1 MASIQPGDIIQVSK
15 VVWDLY
21 KWGWSKELS
30 AGRLPY
36 IIISFVDSS
45 RTQYIELRD
54 AVRNL
59 AQNLDN
65 VSHVVSNAFSNLQAP
80 PNRLAAPPWDFSSLW
95 EIIGDYH
102 STINE
107 CKKLLLECQRYHQ
120 GGSALR
126 NIEWNI
132 FVQPTVK
139 RLTEQILLHNSKTL
153 FLLKPLEIDLLCRIH
168 QDLASRID
176 AVHAAVLGQEIVSQS
191 ENQRSFTLAI
201 PPELEAIIQQA
212 AEVDH
217 PELRDGNLFPL
228 SEGAEAFVIH
238 FNNAT
243 VGFRAGLLVDG
254 RTPSAEQYLN
264 LLKCIWIMRK
274 LQHTQ
279 ELSNL
284 GQQSHWPSYIKQL
297 DAELSQQCQRFTAD
311 HSDRIFVPELP
322 ALSVS
327 NLSIWPQ
334 ISVPDILP
342 PIHHE
347 SEGMMDEL
355 MNIHLA
361 KPSETITHT
370 LRVLRGAKG
379 KMRVFVSAI
388 VRPNNGEQRTDSHRL
403 DFTIQSASLIP
414 LYAIPNGGQSALD
427 VILRADSNAAQLTF
441 AKARDLLKFQQAL
454 TGFQAYKY
462 YHQVTAA
469 VSLVITNQTTPQRFE
484 NACLQLW
491 IPMELEGKPST
502 TCNRIDVASRSR
514 QGSSASTAFSDPAGA
529 GLNQQDSFFSSPDP
543 FGSIGIGIGM
553 NNFTPT
559 LSSPYSSP
567 TIPSPTSAA
576 LTGVT
581 SSATSPRNNSFTTN
595 AGLGINRSSTLPIS
609 NSYAPRSTTTFSISN
624 SSSSSS
630 GRQSMTVVHHGS
642 GYGYMHR
649 KPLKPMLVLFLKDRD
664 AQSPH
669 GSRFAFVTIQIDED
683 TAVNPERCDCG
694 TRARSA
700 CSVSAIERDKG
711 SKQLIAHRYET
722 GDSADWDITALGTA
736 IRSELPAS
744 RFENLRRV
752 TIQFVSAEI
761 RDIFGGTPCRCKLRT
776 NGDLRNCIL
785 SRHQGLFGEVKQL
798 GRRALQEWS
807 EAQDNRN
814 DVVMGQAPVLNG

>member
-1 MASIQPGDIIQVSK
+1 MAGIQLGDIIQVSK

-21 KWGWSKELS
+21 NWGWSRELS
-30 AGRLPY
+30 AG
-36 IIISFVDSS
+36 
-45 RTQYIELRD
+45 TQYIELRD
-54 AVRNL
+54 AVHNL

-65 VSHVVSNAFSNLQAP
+65 VSRVVSRAFSNLQAP

-95 EIIGDYH
+95 EIIGDYR
-102 STINE
+102 STIND
-107 CKKLLLECQRYHQ
+107 CKRLLSDSQRYYQ

-139 RLTEQILLHNSKTL
+139 RLTERILLHNSKTL

-176 AVHAAVLGQEIVSQS
+176 AVHAAVLGQEVVSQL
-191 ENQRSFTLAI
+191 ENPRSFTLAI
-201 PPELEAIIQQA
+201 PPEVEARIQQE
-212 AEVDH
+212 AEIDH
-217 PELRDGNLFPL
+217 PELRDGGLFPL
-228 SEGAEAFVIH
+228 SEGAEAFVVH

-243 VGFRAGLLVDG
+243 VGFRAELLVDG

-264 LLKCIWIMRK
+264 LLKCIWIMRR
-274 LQHTQ
+274 LQCTQ

-297 DAELSQQCQRFTAD
+297 EGELSQQCRRFLTD
-311 HSDRIFVPELP
+311 HPDRIFVPELP
-322 ALSVS
+322 ALSAS

-342 PIHHE
+342 PIHRE

-388 VRPNNGEQRTDSHRL
+388 ERPNDREPRIDSHRM

-414 LYAIPNGGQSALD
+414 LYAIPNGGRSAFD
-427 VILRADSNAAQLTF
+427 MILRADSNAAQLTF
-441 AKARDLLKFQQAL
+441 AKAKELLKFQQAL

-462 YHQVTAA
+462 YHQATAA

-491 IPMELEGKPST
+491 IPMELGGKPST
-502 TCNRIDVASRSR
+502 TCNRIDMASRSR
-514 QGSSASTAFSDPAGA
+514 QGSSASVAFSDPADA
-529 GLNQQDSFFSSPDP
+529 RLSQQDSFFSNPDP
-543 FGSIGIGIGM
+543 FGSIGIGMGT

-559 LSSPYSSP
+559 LSYPYSSP
-567 TIPSPTSAA
+567 TIPSSASVTP
-576 LTGVT
+576 TGVT
-581 SSATSPRNNSFTTN
+581 SSPRNNSFTTN
-595 AGLGINRSSTLPIS
+595 AGLGINRSGTHLIS
-609 NSYAPRSTTTFSISN
+609 NSYAPPSTTTPSISN

-630 GRQSMTVVHHGS
+630 GRQSMIVHHGS

-649 KPLKPMLVLFLKDRD
+649 KPLKPMLVLFLKGRG

-683 TAVNPERCDCG
+683 TAINPERCDCG
-694 TRARSA
+694 TRARTACNISA
-700 CSVSAIERDKG
+700 VERNKG

-736 IRSELPAS
+736 KRSELPAS
-744 RFENLRRV
+744 RFENLMRV
-752 TIQFVSAEI
+752 TIQFASAEI
-761 RDIFGGTPCRCKLRT
+761 RDIFGGTPCHCKLKT
-776 NGDLRNCIL
+776 NGDLRNCIS

-798 GRRALQEWS
+798 GRRALQEWN
-807 EAQDNRN
+807 EGQDNRN
-814 DVVMGQAPVLNG
+814 DVVMGQAPMLSG